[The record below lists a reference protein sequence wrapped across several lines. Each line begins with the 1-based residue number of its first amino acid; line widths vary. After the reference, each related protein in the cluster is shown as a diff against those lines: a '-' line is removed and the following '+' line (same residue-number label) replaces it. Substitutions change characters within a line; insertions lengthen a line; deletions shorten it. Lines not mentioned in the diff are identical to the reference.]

1 MVQNYYYLNEEIIRN
16 NYFLPLILDIV
27 ENKGTKKVFIKM
39 NLQWG
44 YNNVWIKKEDK
55 WKMVFTILKKSFKP
69 MVMFFGLTNF
79 PTIFQTM
86 INKILRNLINV
97 ASFIDNII
105 VEIEKEKVKGI
116 LDWLI
121 LKGVKDAQKFLE
133 LANYYWQFIK
143 NFAIIARPLHDLVKK
158 DQK

>member
-1 MVQNYYYLNEEIIRN
+1 
-16 NYFLPLILDIV
+16 
-27 ENKGTKKVFIKM
+27 M